1 LVEVAS
7 FTVDGGLF
15 KSLVNAMLVVDAD
28 FIQFTRRALRVV
40 SMDPSRVMLLNVS
53 LSPADYRC
61 DVDSLWVETSSA
73 ELERVARKIK
83 AKDVVR
89 VAVVDDKFNVGSFEK
104 VGWVIKEEDVLSD
117 LKTAMANL
125 ESLQKPYV
133 EAKLRVVLPT
143 FRRIVK
149 SAEATKLAGR
159 WRERFEHVGLRVED
173 REGNVV
179 FFSDRET
186 YSRVDIKG
194 FVDWVLEIDGRTKV
208 LYNLERFSSLLLL
221 GLGEVATL
229 EVRTGGVLRVGY
241 AGNFWTVDFWLA
253 PTVSE
258 EMMGDF
264 EAILTVAKPTRKL
277 VWRLTF
283 GESVK
288 DFVKVL
294 RAVSPTVLMDTVTM
308 GGIGDEWWVYWKD
321 GSAGFIKMDRHSFDE
336 FVSFPQ
342 TAFGEFSLTDLIG
355 FLKDADKVE
364 CFLEGEPTASLVLV
378 ASGAK
383 IPTKEH
389 KSQKLAEAVAVP
401 EVKGTTLFSG
411 STETL
416 TSICDDAITAKDEFL
431 IFISKPFEITVLG
444 RNKIYYEATLP
455 VDSFKTV
462 EEDYVATRAIE
473 GLRTFFA
480 NIPADISFVGK
491 EGYNII
497 LEAQPRIA
505 HVKTELFQDAE
516 GLKEALDFYEQY
528 RRAPAPPKPTE
539 IKPLV
544 EAPPTAIRE
553 PTEQEVLGLFMM
565 GVMWTEEYFFNEAK
579 RRGWNLPKASEILA
593 KLEREGVIYE
603 PSPGFYKRTEVAP
616 PPPALPTVR
625 AYWGTSPRGL
635 PALWVEVYVEGKLK
649 VRGHLEV
656 RRETREILERI
667 INEKIKDSVVDA
679 GLPEDILLVD
689 PLLKVTTDLVKTL
702 LETAPPEVL
711 APPKPL
717 EVRWKPV
724 SCPAGVVCE
733 VTEMSPSEFLSKVPS
748 PCREGATALH
758 DIHATDCWSQ
768 SSIDAIMEKVKRGEE
783 LDPPMLD
790 YTQMFR
796 GFPSHEG
803 RHTAFVAHKLGVAKM
818 PVIIFGTTPMFETI
832 MSDYSHDQLVAEG
845 WKPTIVIPR
854 LEEALKA
861 PGTGGHSTPELALE
875 ATKKQ
880 YSPEF
885 YDFKVVKH
893 YALHSEFPYTVFVR
907 EKKLLPKVEKP
918 VVKSYAELE
927 AEFKGK
933 DAVDALASYVT
944 NYYGLRRDY
953 LLEDL
958 NTYLR
963 SLKTRLTDE
972 DLQRFYRVYPSL
984 KESFVAIAS
993 LISWIPPPPKDLEKI
1008 AEEALRELGGL

>member
-1 LVEVAS
+1 
-7 FTVDGGLF
+7 
-15 KSLVNAMLVVDAD
+15 
-28 FIQFTRRALRVV
+28 
-40 SMDPSRVMLLNVS
+40 
-53 LSPADYRC
+53 
-61 DVDSLWVETSSA
+61 
-73 ELERVARKIK
+73 
-83 AKDVVR
+83 
-89 VAVVDDKFNVGSFEK
+89 
-104 VGWVIKEEDVLSD
+104 
-117 LKTAMANL
+117 
-125 ESLQKPYV
+125 
-133 EAKLRVVLPT
+133 
-143 FRRIVK
+143 
-149 SAEATKLAGR
+149 
-159 WRERFEHVGLRVED
+159 
-173 REGNVV
+173 
-179 FFSDRET
+179 
-186 YSRVDIKG
+186 
-194 FVDWVLEIDGRTKV
+194 
-208 LYNLERFSSLLLL
+208 
-221 GLGEVATL
+221 
-229 EVRTGGVLRVGY
+229 
-241 AGNFWTVDFWLA
+241 
-253 PTVSE
+253 
-258 EMMGDF
+258 
-264 EAILTVAKPTRKL
+264 
-277 VWRLTF
+277 LTF

-321 GSAGFIKMDRHSFDE
+321 GCAGFVKMDRHSFDE

-355 FLKDADKVE
+355 FLKDAEKVE

-389 KSQKLAEAVAVP
+389 KSQKLAEAVGVP

-416 TSICDDAITAKDEFL
+416 TSICEDAITAKDEFL

-444 RNKIYYEATLP
+444 RNKIYYEASLP

-462 EEDYVATRAIE
+462 EEDYVATRSIE

-516 GLKEALDFYEQY
+516 QLKEALDFYEEY
-528 RRAPAPPKPTE
+528 RKAPAPPKPTE

-544 EAPPTAIRE
+544 EVPPTAIRE
-553 PTEQEVLGLFMM
+553 PTEEEVLGLFTV
-565 GVMWTEEYFFNEAK
+565 GVMWSEESFFNEAK
-579 RRGWNLPKASEILA
+579 RRGWSLPKASEILA

-603 PSPGFYKRTEVAP
+603 PRPSFYARTEV
-616 PPPALPTVR
+616 
-625 AYWGTSPRGL
+625 
-635 PALWVEVYVEGKLK
+635 
-649 VRGHLEV
+649 
-656 RRETREILERI
+656 
-667 INEKIKDSVVDA
+667 
-679 GLPEDILLVD
+679 
-689 PLLKVTTDLVKTL
+689 
-702 LETAPPEVL
+702 

-717 EVRWKPV
+717 EVKWKPV
-724 SCPAGVVCE
+724 SCPAGAVCE

-758 DIHATDCWSQ
+758 DIHAPDCWSQ

-803 RHTAFVAHKLGVAKM
+803 RHTAFVAYKLGVAKI
-818 PVIIFGTTPMFETI
+818 PVIIFGLPMFETI
-832 MSDYSHDQLVAEG
+832 MSDYAHDQLVAEG
-845 WKPTIVIPR
+845 WKPTIPIPR

-861 PGTGGHSTPELALE
+861 PGTGGHSTPESALE
-875 ATKKQ
+875 VAKKQ

-907 EKKLLPKVEKP
+907 EKRLLPK
-918 VVKSYAELE
+918 ELE
-927 AEFKGK
+927 KT
-933 DAVDALASYVT
+933 V
-944 NYYGLRRDY
+944 
-953 LLEDL
+953 ED
-958 NTYLR
+958 
-963 SLKTRLTDE
+963 
-972 DLQRFYRVYPSL
+972 
-984 KESFVAIAS
+984 
-993 LISWIPPPPKDLEKI
+993 
-1008 AEEALRELGGL
+1008 ALRELEGL